1 MANRYTRRLQKKK
14 NPKQFSLD
22 DVQKSLAI
30 AIEMKKLTK
39 GHLFMKNTTAQ
50 TKDGEVDA
58 SKSYC
63 AVCGANMKTKTQ
75 CDYWAMTLF
84 DRLQSILINPSFYTD
99 DNIEALWLQHGE
111 EYQNIKLPLVLG
123 AKEPDVKA

>member
-14 NPKQFSLD
+14 NKKEFSLD

-50 TKDGEVDA
+50 TKDGKVDA
-58 SKSYC
+58 EKSYC
-63 AVCGANMKTKTQ
+63 AFCGANMKTTKE
-75 CDYWAMTLF
+75 CDYWMMTLF
-84 DRLQSILINPSFYTD
+84 DRLQSILINPSFYTA

-123 AKEPDVKA
+123 AKEKK